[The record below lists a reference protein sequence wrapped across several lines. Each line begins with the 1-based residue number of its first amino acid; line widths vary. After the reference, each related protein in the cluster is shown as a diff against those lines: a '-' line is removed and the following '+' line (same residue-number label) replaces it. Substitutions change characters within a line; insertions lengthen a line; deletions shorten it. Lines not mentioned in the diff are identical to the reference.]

1 MCIYFLVVLYFSLQS
16 TLIYG
21 EQKCL
26 GPYPTKNAKMSK
38 IRQIEEFLK
47 PVMQLILWME
57 LANYRDQDQTMEV
70 FTFVL
75 EPCYLELVA

>member
-1 MCIYFLVVLYFSLQS
+1 M
-16 TLIYG
+16 IYG

-47 PVMQLILWME
+47 PVMLLILWME

-75 EPCYLELVA
+75 EQCVRKNIFFFQFL